1 MKNNDKRNATLM
13 KAEGLMKVDF
23 DAKQLAETIKR
34 EMEQMP
40 VLTKAELAE
49 LYQKAI
55 GFGAEVADKGCWI
68 GLGMFRPDDS
78 EPKQLVQAEGNLT
91 MLALMVAEAMESNP
105 ELEKAFLMA
114 VGLKMKFG
122 DMADTTEDNE
132 DEDYNEEEE

>member
-1 MKNNDKRNATLM
+1 MKKNNDKRNATLI

-23 DAKQLAETIKR
+23 DAKQVAETIKR
-34 EMEQMP
+34 KMEQMP

-49 LYQKAI
+49 LFQKAI

-68 GLGMFRPDDS
+68 GLGMFRPEDS
-78 EPKQLVQAEGNLT
+78 EPKQLVQAVGNLT

-114 VGLKMKFG
+114 VGLKMKFSE
-122 DMADTTEDNE
+122 DNNEDNE
-132 DEDYNEEEE
+132 DNNEE

>member
-1 MKNNDKRNATLM
+1 
-13 KAEGLMKVDF
+13 MKVDF